1 MAEQTQ
7 FRIRGNIL
15 VGCTQGL
22 VGDEMLPEG
31 IEIIN
36 EGSLCNLIKLRSI
49 VLPASL
55 NNIEKML
62 FGVA

>member
-7 FRIRGNIL
+7 FRIRGNTL

-36 EGSLCNLIKLRSI
+36 EGSLCNHIKLRSI

-55 NNIEKML
+55 NNIEKNA
-62 FGVA
+62 FWG